1 MTIRI
6 TMYASTFTHEGVK
19 HMSTSLMLWTGGDI
33 CGSVEVGG
41 YVKDG
46 RDVFMKAMDVARMA
60 DQQKRLLEALSH
72 EVELDYVFNT
82 TMSINDALLEA
93 YGEVL

>member
-6 TMYASTFTHEGVK
+6 TLYASTFTHEGVK

-60 DQQKRLLEALSH
+60 DQQKRLLEALGH
-72 EVELDYVFNT
+72 EVEMEDAFKT
-82 TMSINDALLEA
+82 TSSIHDMLVNL